1 MKNIISAEICKKCG
15 ECCKNFPF
23 VELSKKDINSLE
35 QLTALHP
42 DLFTNQKEQVVE
54 EYFLQFK
61 ENGDCFF
68 LNNKK
73 GSYSCGV
80 YAARPGICRKYPS
93 EPIQKKTCNAH
104 MGKMLKNKRPGNTR
118 HLTAFALFSRHFVA
132 TLHLLPFAK
141 YFKK

>member
-1 MKNIISAEICKKCG
+1 MKNIISGEICKKCG

-23 VELSKKDINSLE
+23 VELSKKDIKSLE
-35 QLTALHP
+35 QLTELHS
-42 DLFTNQKEQVVE
+42 DLFTNQKEQAEE

-80 YAARPGICRKYPS
+80 YGARPGICKKYPS
-93 EPIQKKTCNAH
+93 EPLQKKTCNAH
-104 MGKMLKNKRPGNTR
+104 MGKMVGNNGTGNSR
-118 HLTAFALFSRHFVA
+118 HLTAVAVFFRHFAAMV
-132 TLHLLPFAK
+132 HLLPFAK
-141 YFKK
+141 YFNK